1 MEILD
6 DNKTQPAAEGQT
18 ATPSVGPLGRVVI
31 LGGKIILGIFLAG
44 WLLSALGLLIGFVTL
59 MAIGDIWAEY
69 LMLPLEGLS
78 PVVFAGLICAV
89 IVLFM
94 GIVADLGFSLIRSK
108 RVNIKRLAVGCGIW
122 VIFFLWLIFAA
133 VRNADEWVIWA
144 HESEAKIEQW
154 ERDFDEWE
162 ESFDRQLEST
172 HCNPLLLEGGEV
184 NMTFYLDDLS
194 DYLKLEELCEEFDEL
209 YRYDDTIIHHLIKGE
224 TVTIDVALSQE
235 NNIVTRTTTITLPS
249 TTKSMTVKV
258 HKHTNN
264 CVDYKINH

>member
-6 DNKTQPAAEGQT
+6 DNKTQPATQGQT

-31 LGGKIILGIFLAG
+31 IGGKIILGLFLAG
-44 WLLSALGLLIGFVTL
+44 WLLSALGLLVGFVTL

-184 NMTFYLDDLS
+184 NMTFCLDDLS

-209 YRYDDTIIHHLIKGE
+209 YRYDDTIINHLIKGE
-224 TVTIDVALSQE
+224 MVTIDVALSQE

-258 HKHTNN
+258 NKHTNN